1 MSGKLDKEHFH
12 ELLRMIKEKSPGE
25 SSEKIL
31 AIFCERHGLS
41 QDECRHYYDILVAE
55 GNIKEK

>member
-1 MSGKLDKEHFH
+1 MSGKLDKEHVQ
-12 ELLRMIKEKSPGE
+12 ELQRMVKEKAPGE

-41 QDECRHYYDILVAE
+41 QDECRHYYDMLVAE
-55 GNIKEK
+55 GKIKEK